1 MSIPE
6 IVRMIVSH
14 EIIIR
19 DDAGMMYEIN
29 IIRNLIV
36 HGELIEKVDRKI
48 DEALQE
54 ITKKVLE
61 ATQE

>member
-1 MSIPE
+1 
-6 IVRMIVSH
+6 
-14 EIIIR
+14 
-19 DDAGMMYEIN
+19 MMYEIN